1 VKDWAGV
8 VGALTGVN
16 LLEAVPQ
23 TPKADFGGE
32 EESSVED
39 GVAANCLSEL
49 HGRMVIR
56 HRGGFFGEVD
66 KYEDVG

>member
-1 VKDWAGV
+1 MF
-8 VGALTGVN
+8 TGVN
-16 LLEAVPQ
+16 LLDAVPR
-23 TPKADFGGE
+23 TPNADFGGE

-49 HGRMVIR
+49 QGKIVIR

-66 KYEDVG
+66 TGRSYEDVG